1 MMKRLPIGIA
11 AALLLMLGVIS
22 PLAAQSLPQPQ
33 TQNGITFIS
42 GGVGDDS
49 QQAMLAVKQDYNL
62 RMLFAREGTGEYF
75 ASLPVRISDTAGN
88 PVLSATSAGPFFYA
102 RLQPGRYTVEV
113 IHLGQWLTKTAD
125 VPAAGAA
132 ELYFYWP

>member
-11 AALLLMLGVIS
+11 AALLLMQAALS
-22 PLAAQSLPQPQ
+22 PLAAQSMPQAQ

-75 ASLPVRISDTAGN
+75 ASLPLRIFDPAGN
-88 PVLSATSAGPFFYA
+88 LLLKATSAGPFFYA

-113 IHLGQWLTKTAD
+113 IHLGQWLTKTANI
-125 VPAAGAA
+125 PAAGAA